1 MYVAL
6 ALQDI
11 YNTTIAMYLQSASV
25 DINFSKLQKYIE
37 REEKKNNVCSH
48 A

>member
-11 YNTTIAMYLQSASV
+11 YNTSIAMYLQFASV
-25 DINFSKLQKYIE
+25 DINFSKLQKY
-37 REEKKNNVCSH
+37 RKKTVCSH